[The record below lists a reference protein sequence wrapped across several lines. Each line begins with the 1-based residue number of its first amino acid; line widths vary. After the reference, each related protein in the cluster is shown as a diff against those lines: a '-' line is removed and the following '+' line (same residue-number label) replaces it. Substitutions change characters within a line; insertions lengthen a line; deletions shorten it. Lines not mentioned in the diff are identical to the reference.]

1 MKINSV
7 ESIPKLKN
15 TAPRQIFF
23 GTELDETSSSE
34 QFLASMYDSVQTSIF
49 VVDVLEDGDFRYLAL
64 NPTHERWVGL
74 PSEEL
79 RGKKP
84 EDILSP
90 VDAARVRKRYAD
102 CVRLG
107 KTISYKQCLQLQ
119 GVNTWWSTTL
129 TPLRDRNS
137 RIYRLIGTSS
147 NITSSK
153 LLEKAGRM
161 TVEKQR
167 LLEAIAHKISECE
180 DLENILQ
187 QTVTKI
193 RHVMDC
199 DRILIYHF
207 QTENSGVFLAEST
220 IMDGDSLLGRKIQDY
235 CVDIQLQESYKRG
248 YVHVIEDIYTTGLH
262 PCQRDFFASM
272 QVRSNLVVPILLQ
285 QNLWGLLIA
294 QQCREMRKWR
304 QEEIDIFKQI
314 ALQLGIATQQAELQK
329 QVSYLQK
336 QLELQQ
342 QQHRSQL
349 NQTQNFQAIVR
360 TITEK
365 ICNHLDVNQVL
376 QTAVQELA
384 QLLELERCQIELYNI
399 CQTSVTVISEY
410 SSNLPDEQ
418 GLTREILDFPQ
429 VYQSLLQKQFFQS
442 LEILPGW
449 NSQIK
454 VVSQLACPI
463 FDAQG
468 VLGNIWLIKSTEEPF
483 QQLEISLVQEIANE
497 CAIAIRQS
505 QLQEKTTAQVKELEK
520 RERHKNEFLKTLSQ
534 ELRTPVTSISLAAQ
548 TLESLLTP
556 NGILDIEL
564 VPQLLQIL
572 HNECGRE
579 NKLINDLLTLTY
591 LNIEPEPPTLIAI
604 DLQTWLTPIVESF
617 RDVANCQKQNF
628 NLNIAANLPP
638 LETDI
643 TDLERIITE
652 LLNNACKF
660 TPAGES
666 ITISASLSADTV
678 ELKICYSGV
687 EIPNHELTRVFQ
699 PFYRFTNNAP
709 WKSSDSGL
717 ELALV
722 KAMMERLNGS
732 IDVESAD
739 NHILFTIKFP
749 LQPVF

>member
-15 TAPRQIFF
+15 TAPTQIFF

-90 VDAARVRKRYAD
+90 VDAARVRKHYAD

-161 TVEKQR
+161 TAEKQR
-167 LLEAIAHKISECE
+167 LLEGIAHKISKCE

-187 QTVTKI
+187 QTVTNI

-207 QTENSGVFLAEST
+207 QTENSGVFIAEST
-220 IMDGDSLLGRKIQDY
+220 IMDGNSLLGRKIQDY
-235 CVDIQLQESYKRG
+235 FVDIQLQESYKRG

-314 ALQLGIATQQAELQK
+314 ALQLGIAIQQAELQK
-329 QVSYLQK
+329 QVNYLQK
-336 QLELQQ
+336 QLELQK

-360 TITEK
+360 KITEK
-365 ICNHLDVNQVL
+365 ICNHLDVHQVL

-384 QLLELERCQIELYNI
+384 QLLELERCQIELYNL
-399 CQTSVTVISEY
+399 CQTSVTVTSEY
-410 SSNLPDEQ
+410 SSNLPDGR

-429 VYQSLLQKQFFQS
+429 VYQSLLQKQVFQS

-468 VLGNIWLIKSTEEPF
+468 ILGNIWLIKSTEETF
-483 QQLEISLVQEIANE
+483 EQLEISLVQEIANE

-505 QLQEKTTAQVKELEK
+505 QLQEKTKAQVKELAQ
-520 RERHKNEFLKTLSQ
+520 REQHKNEFLKTLSQ

-666 ITISASLSADTV
+666 ITISANLSADTV

-739 NHILFTIKFP
+739 NHITFTIKFP